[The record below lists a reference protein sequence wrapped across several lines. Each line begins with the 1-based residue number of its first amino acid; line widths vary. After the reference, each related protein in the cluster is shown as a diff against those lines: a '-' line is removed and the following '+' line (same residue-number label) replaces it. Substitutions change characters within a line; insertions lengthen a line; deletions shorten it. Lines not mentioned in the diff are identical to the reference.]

1 MANDTSETFETER
14 SFEADPD
21 TVWEA
26 ITEADQLSKWF
37 GAEVDFSPIPGSEGT
52 VDFPDDEGGTRVLL
66 VEEVEAGERLALRW
80 ASMTEAP
87 TQVTFEIF
95 PDGTGTR
102 LVITERILHG
112 TMMMA
117 GAQLAAS
124 PK

>member
-14 SFEADPD
+14 TFDADPD

-26 ITEADQLSKWF
+26 ITEADRLSQWF
-37 GAEVDFSPIPGSEGT
+37 GAEVDFTAVPGSEGT
-52 VDFPDDEGGTRVLL
+52 VQFDEGSTRVLL
-66 VEEVEAGERLALRW
+66 VEEVEQGERLALRW

-87 TQVTFEIF
+87 TQVIFEIF

-102 LVITERILHG
+102 LVITERIMQG

-117 GAQLAAS
+117 GAQLSACAR
-124 PK
+124 